1 MNSKN
6 MELKIS
12 LETNFVFLNEIE
24 KLMNKYYVEDS
35 LFDKSIFVCFK
46 GFIDNSRNYLYS
58 VYEDI
63 SGGGSLVYAKS
74 NANRALIRNCLE
86 STILLYIFFQHPE
99 YCDKYYETYESDLRR
114 INNLY
119 ANIKDEEKYLKRFAW
134 LPRVKGK
141 RINNLNDLLAYID
154 FDDENQKLF
163 YQILIRNFD
172 TFIHPSFNFSLN
184 IENKNILD
192 NTLIHTLYAKD
203 GIIHQLHE
211 CFVTF
216 FLEYFAKSLSEEEIE
231 RIKNIFNTPSYTNN
245 LEIEFFKRLKQYPQ
259 EIYTMSYVIAL
270 LPNFILPYQDNI
282 YKRKN
287 IGYLLQDM
295 CTHYDDLLKSFFN
308 QNHTLFFM
316 EARHVFES
324 LSILNILLQENEQRN
339 YIFHIHQDIKG
350 YESKKTTYT
359 MLGSQEFLDKKEELE
374 KEYENHISEVIKYYK
389 DEFNQDIERNK
400 ILRLNGWSLYLKNQQ
415 NDSVPNAPDFIRI
428 LIKDHFN
435 NEKIENFVLGLF
447 EETNAFLHITPYA
460 VFTSTKDKAPH
471 TIKIIN
477 SILATILFGIIKIFK
492 LEEILDERSLMTIKN
507 GYFAA
512 SSNLIK
518 YINTFKF

>member
-6 MELKIS
+6 LDLKSS
-12 LETNFVFLNEIE
+12 LETNFTFLNETE
-24 KLMNKYYVEDS
+24 KLINKYYVDGS
-35 LFDKSIFVCFK
+35 SFDKSVFVCFK
-46 GFIDNSRNYLYS
+46 GFIENSRNYLFS

-63 SGGGSLVYAKS
+63 SGGDNSIYAKS

-99 YCDKYYETYESDLRR
+99 YCDKYYETYESDVKR

-119 ANIKDEEKYLKRFAW
+119 SNIKEDEKYLKRFAW
-134 LPRVKGK
+134 LPRIKGK
-141 RINNLNDLLAYID
+141 RINNLNDLLSYIE
-154 FDDENQKLF
+154 FEDDNQKLF

-184 IENKNILD
+184 IESRNILD
-192 NTLIHTLYAKD
+192 STLIHTLYAKD
-203 GIIHQLHE
+203 GIMYQLHE
-211 CFVTF
+211 CFLTF
-216 FLEYFAKSLSEEEIE
+216 FLEYFNKVLSEEEINN
-231 RIKNIFNTPSYTNN
+231 IKQLTEKISYTNN
-245 LEIEFFKRLKQYPQ
+245 LEIEFFKRLKQYPT

-270 LPNFILPYQDNI
+270 LPNFILPYKDNE

-287 IGYLLQDM
+287 VGYLLQDM

-308 QNHTLFFM
+308 KNHTLFFM
-316 EARHVFES
+316 EARHIFES
-324 LSILNILLQENEQRN
+324 LSVLNILLQENEKRN

-359 MLGSQEFLDKKEELE
+359 MLGSQEFIEKKEELE
-374 KEYENHISEVIKYYK
+374 KEYENNIFEIEKYYQE
-389 DEFNQDIERNK
+389 EFNQEVERNK
-400 ILRLNGWSLYLKNQQ
+400 ILRLNGWSLFLKNQQ
-415 NDSVPNAPDFIRI
+415 NDYIPNAPDFIKF
-428 LIKDHFN
+428 LIKDHFD
-435 NEKIENFVLGLF
+435 NEKVENFVLGLF

-460 VFTSTKDKAPH
+460 VFTSAKEKAPY

-477 SILATILFGIIKIFK
+477 SILSTILFGIIKIFR
-492 LEEILDERSLMTIKN
+492 LEEILDEKSISTIKN

-512 SSNLIK
+512 SSNLLK
-518 YINTFKF
+518 YINDFNF